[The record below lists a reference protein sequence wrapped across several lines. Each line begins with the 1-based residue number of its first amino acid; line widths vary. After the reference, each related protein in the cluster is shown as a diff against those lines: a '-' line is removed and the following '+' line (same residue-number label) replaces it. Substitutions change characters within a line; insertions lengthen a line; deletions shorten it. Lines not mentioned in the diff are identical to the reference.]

1 MKRIKVWAAIAAI
14 ASLGLSACGS
24 DDLDEITPA
33 MGDVPSIESTQT
45 GGSDD
50 PLPQ

>member
-33 MGDVPSIESTQT
+33 NSETPAVESTL
-45 GGSDD
+45 GGGGV
-50 PLPQ
+50 PLPD